1 MVILLF
7 LGAVVAQ
14 LLCFSVFSYSPHKKS
29 LSENN
34 FACFSNVMENYLKLL
49 MDTVDD
55 LSQDTNKYHNYQ
67 KMYGKQQQ
75 AKEAQLTKRV
85 SSHSLLVRSG

>member
-1 MVILLF
+1 
-7 LGAVVAQ
+7 
-14 LLCFSVFSYSPHKKS
+14 
-29 LSENN
+29 
-34 FACFSNVMENYLKLL
+34 MENYLRLL

-67 KMYGKQQQ
+67 KMHGKQQQ

-85 SSHSLLVRSG
+85 SGLCRLAMKNTERG